1 MDSSIHTAPGLLED
15 LNFQVMSMRQSQFQI
30 ESNQMNQ
37 TIKINKLK
45 DHFTKLK
52 EKIDVTF

>member
-1 MDSSIHTAPGLLED
+1 MDSSMYTAPGLLED
-15 LNFQVMSMRQSQFQI
+15 LNFQVLSMRQSQFQI

-45 DHFTKLK
+45 DYFTKLK